1 MKRQLLH
8 NALMGIAALFASIA
22 LPAMAQAQ
30 STEGYAVMN
39 VADKSMTFYY
49 DANKA
54 THTEGTVYDF
64 PDSNTGYPEW
74 CLVYNRKIITT
85 VTFDNSMADCHPT
98 TTRMWFDGFEEL
110 TTINNIENLNTDKVT
125 NMGGMFSGCKA
136 LKQLDVSAFKTQD
149 VTFMDYMFDN
159 CELLTELDV
168 SGFDTQKV
176 TKMSFMFYNCKGLTT
191 LDVSSFNT
199 EAVEDVSDMFHDCE
213 SLTTIYCDETWT
225 TEMSINM
232 FKNCKNIKGGT
243 DGTVTYDDERIDI
256 MMANPTTGYFT
267 KKKSIAIDTPVAEN
281 KAKTAYKG
289 IYTLEGMRLGND
301 FDRLPASIYIVNG
314 EKVMKQ

>member
-30 STEGYAVMN
+30 TVEGYAVMN

-49 DANKA
+49 DANKT

-74 CLVYNRKIITT
+74 CLAYNRKIITT
-85 VTFDNSMADCHPT
+85 VTFDNSMANCHPT

-149 VTFMDYMFDN
+149 VTFMDYI
-159 CELLTELDV
+159 C
-168 SGFDTQKV
+168 S
-176 TKMSFMFYNCKGLTT
+176 TT
-191 LDVSSFNT
+191 
-199 EAVEDVSDMFHDCE
+199 
-213 SLTTIYCDETWT
+213 
-225 TEMSINM
+225 
-232 FKNCKNIKGGT
+232 
-243 DGTVTYDDERIDI
+243 
-256 MMANPTTGYFT
+256 AN
-267 KKKSIAIDTPVAEN
+267 S
-281 KAKTAYKG
+281 
-289 IYTLEGMRLGND
+289 
-301 FDRLPASIYIVNG
+301 
-314 EKVMKQ
+314 

>member
-49 DANKA
+49 DANKS

-85 VTFDNSMADCHPT
+85 VTFDNSMANCHPT

-176 TKMSFMFYNCKGLTT
+176 TKMSFMF
-191 LDVSSFNT
+191 
-199 EAVEDVSDMFHDCE
+199 
-213 SLTTIYCDETWT
+213 
-225 TEMSINM
+225 
-232 FKNCKNIKGGT
+232 
-243 DGTVTYDDERIDI
+243 
-256 MMANPTTGYFT
+256 
-267 KKKSIAIDTPVAEN
+267 
-281 KAKTAYKG
+281 
-289 IYTLEGMRLGND
+289 
-301 FDRLPASIYIVNG
+301 
-314 EKVMKQ
+314 